1 VRRGIARPDQKY
13 SGNGGESSSHYCVS
27 SAR

>member
-1 VRRGIARPDQKY
+1 VRRRIARPDQQH
-13 SGNGGESSSHYCVS
+13 GRNGGESSSHYCVS